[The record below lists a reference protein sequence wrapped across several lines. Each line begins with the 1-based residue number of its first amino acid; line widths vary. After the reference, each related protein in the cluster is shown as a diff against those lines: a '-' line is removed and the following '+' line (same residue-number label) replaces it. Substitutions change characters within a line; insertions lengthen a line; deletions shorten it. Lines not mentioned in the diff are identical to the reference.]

1 MLQNQTRHEV
11 ERGEAPVSE
20 SDPLGRSLHTLGGA
34 TPGKRRE
41 ALDTVRTRQEELAD
55 MYRRA
60 NSAADFVSH
69 KGSPAPRTPGSTW
82 APSASGG
89 GGGGGGGKQAT
100 PYKVVT
106 YYK

>member
-11 ERGEAPVSE
+11 ERGEAP
-20 SDPLGRSLHTLGGA
+20 DA

-89 GGGGGGGKQAT
+89 GGVGGGGKQAT

>member
-69 KGSPAPRTPGSTW
+69 KGSPAPRTPGSAWT
-82 APSASGG
+82 PSAS
-89 GGGGGGGKQAT
+89 GGGKQAT